1 MNIEIG
7 KRYRVSPKWKKSW
20 QDSESL
26 QNDDNGVIIE
36 VVTLWRAGTT
46 FITPQNE
53 YEVESLAIALGHED
67 GDEFYPDEYEDNEFD
82 STYDGVSEDVYFH
95 GESISE
101 EEQERLSDGYYE
113 EGHSFLEEQGYYTFD
128 SESCLYNELDIE
140 EYVDG

>member
-53 YEVESLAIALGHED
+53 YEVESLAIALGHEG

-140 EYVDG
+140 EYVDE